1 MRVLIVGVGA
11 GPEVAAVAAVV
22 VAVVAE
28 TAAVMASMLSVKVLP
43 QSLH

>member
-22 VAVVAE
+22 VVVVAE
-28 TAAVMASMLSVKVLP
+28 AAVMASMLSVKVLP

>member
-11 GPEVAAVAAVV
+11 GPEVAAVVV
-22 VAVVAE
+22 VVVVVAE